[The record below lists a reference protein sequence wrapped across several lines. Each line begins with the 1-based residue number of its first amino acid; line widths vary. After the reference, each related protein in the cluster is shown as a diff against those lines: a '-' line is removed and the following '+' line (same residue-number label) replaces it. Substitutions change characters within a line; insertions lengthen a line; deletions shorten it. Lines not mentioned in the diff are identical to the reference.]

1 MTIAVNNTSASS
13 AVHQIGEAA
22 GAVWKSLNK
31 HGPLSVAKLAEAT
44 NVNRDLFMQA
54 LGWLARED
62 KIEINESKRGRI
74 VSLKPE
80 A

>member
-1 MTIAVNNTSASS
+1 MTTAINSS

-22 GAVWKSLNK
+22 GAVWKTLNK
-31 HGPLSVAKLAEAT
+31 NGPLSVAKLAEAT

-62 KIEINESKRGRI
+62 KIDINETKRGRI

>member
-1 MTIAVNNTSASS
+1 MSVATNNSS

-22 GAVWKSLNK
+22 GAVWKALNK
-31 HGPLSVAKLAEAT
+31 NGPLSVAKLAEST

-54 LGWLARED
+54 LGWLAREN
-62 KIEINESKRGRI
+62 KIDISETKRGRI

-80 A
+80 AQP

>member
-1 MTIAVNNTSASS
+1 MPVDTNSS

-22 GAVWKSLNK
+22 GAVWKALNK
-31 HGPLSVAKLAEAT
+31 SGPLSVAKLAEAT

-62 KIEINESKRGRI
+62 KIEIVESKRGRI

>member
-1 MTIAVNNTSASS
+1 MTTAMNSS

-22 GAVWKSLNK
+22 GAVWKVLSK
-31 HGPLSVAKLAEAT
+31 SGPLSVAKLAEAT

-62 KIEINESKRGRI
+62 KIDINESKRGRI
-74 VSLKPE
+74 VSLKAE
-80 A
+80 V